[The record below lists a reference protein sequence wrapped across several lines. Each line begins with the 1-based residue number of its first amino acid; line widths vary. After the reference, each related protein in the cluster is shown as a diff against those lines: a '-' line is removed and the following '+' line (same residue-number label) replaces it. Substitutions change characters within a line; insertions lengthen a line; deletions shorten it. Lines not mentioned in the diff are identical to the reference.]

1 MRLGPRSMLSTKG
14 DRVPALVEVE
24 VIRRDLEKE
33 IVGRRIKD
41 VEITS
46 SRNAMKVIPRHGR
59 RKEFQ
64 ALLEQAKFEK
74 VDRRG
79 NHLVLDLDNGNTMT
93 VELGPTGQLLKTSA
107 SDAVETH
114 THLIIGFTIGGQ
126 LRLLDPKAT
135 AEVYV
140 APTDEVA
147 QLPEMKSEA
156 IDPLEQQVTWHHF
169 SGLLEEREQPMKD
182 LLMDNDFIVGLGH
195 LYSDEIL
202 WTSALRYDRGSDKL
216 TSQDVRRLYRALIE
230 TLQEA
235 LKARGTTWGS
245 ANFRDLHGD
254 PGQYQL
260 ELKVFERE
268 GDPCRRC
275 RTPIVREPYRNGFTY
290 LCPQCQS

>member
-1 MRLGPRSMLSTKG
+1 
-14 DRVPALVEVE
+14 V
-24 VIRRDLEKE
+24 
-33 IVGRRIKD
+33 
-41 VEITS
+41 
-46 SRNAMKVIPRHGR
+46 
-59 RKEFQ
+59 
-64 ALLEQAKFEK
+64 
-74 VDRRG
+74 
-79 NHLVLDLDNGNTMT
+79 
-93 VELGPTGQLLKTSA
+93 
-107 SDAVETH
+107 
-114 THLIIGFTIGGQ
+114 IGFTIGGQ
-126 LRLLDPKAT
+126 LRLLDPKA
-135 AEVYV
+135 ASEIYV
-140 APTDEVA
+140 ASDGEIA
-147 QLPEMKSEA
+147 ELPEFSSDA

-182 LLMDNDFIVGLGH
+182 LLMDNNFIVGLGH

-202 WTSALRYDRGSDKL
+202 WTSALRYDRGSNKL

-268 GDPCRRC
+268 GEPCRRC
-275 RTPIVREPYRNGFTY
+275 RTPIEKEPYGDGFTY